1 MRQQASV
8 RYALD
13 MLDFKAIVKF
23 ANRNRFGSRKRNPL
37 YGSKVLETNDLKLD
51 VSDSSTDEFHI
62 KLPNKYRSHE
72 RRSSFHRNAKW
83 NPTGYFN
90 VTIWFILQE
99 MFNSF
104 FFRGEKNMH
113 QTAKTKK
120 KYIKKKKSTKK
131 MGETENY

>member
-1 MRQQASV
+1 MVAVGKMRQQASV

-62 KLPNKYRSHE
+62 KLHNKNIHTNTDLMS
-72 RRSSFHRNAKW
+72 A
-83 NPTGYFN
+83 
-90 VTIWFILQE
+90 VLVFIE
-99 MFNSF
+99 MLNEIQQVIS
-104 FFRGEKNMH
+104 M
-113 QTAKTKK
+113 
-120 KYIKKKKSTKK
+120 
-131 MGETENY
+131 